1 MQVGENG
8 SMKTQKPVT
17 HRINETALKLLKKHP
32 EGIRW
37 ADLKR
42 MIEASDKTFHPKTV
56 NGCVW
61 KLVEKYP
68 DQVYK
73 PEKGLFKLKKAT

>member
-1 MQVGENG
+1 
-8 SMKTQKPVT
+8 MKKTSLNKKAIPVT
-17 HRINETALKLLKKHP
+17 HQINDTALKLLDKKP

-37 ADLKR
+37 SEL
-42 MIEASDKTFHPKTV
+42 IEKIKKKHPDFHPKTI

-61 KLVEKYP
+61 KLVEKHP

-73 PEKGLFKLKKAT
+73 PEKGLFRLRKFK

>member
-1 MQVGENG
+1 MGNLNKDT
-8 SMKTQKPVT
+8 KTG
-17 HRINETALKLLKKHP
+17 RINAKALDLLDKNP

-37 ADLKR
+37 TDLKKKL
-42 MIEASDKTFHPKTV
+42 EAWDSSLHPKTI

-61 KLVEKYP
+61 KLVENFP

-73 PEKGLFKLKKAT
+73 PEKGLFRLKKYK

>member
-1 MQVGENG
+1 
-8 SMKTQKPVT
+8 MKKEKPVT
-17 HRINETALKLLKKHP
+17 HRINEKALSPLKKNP
-32 EGIRW
+32 DGLRWTELIR
-37 ADLKR
+37 K
-42 MIEASDKTFHPKTV
+42 IKASDPTFHPKTV

-73 PEKGLFKLKKAT
+73 PEKGLFKLKKGI

>member
-1 MQVGENG
+1 
-8 SMKTQKPVT
+8 MKTITGQ
-17 HRINETALKLLKKHP
+17 INEKALELLGKHP

-37 ADLKR
+37 TDLLK
-42 MIEASDKTFHPKTV
+42 MLQESDSSWHPKTI

-73 PEKGLFKLKKAT
+73 PEKGLFKLVKFK

>member
-1 MQVGENG
+1 MPQ
-8 SMKTQKPVT
+8 KQKPIT
-17 HRINETALKLLKKHP
+17 HQINETALALLKKHP

-37 ADLKR
+37 TELKKL
-42 MIEASDKTFHPKTV
+42 IEKKHPTFHPKTI

-61 KLVEKYP
+61 KLCEKFP

-73 PEKGLFKLKKAT
+73 PEKGLFQLRG